1 MQELLVQ
8 YSNKM
13 KPTDLPALFLMGLV
27 LVGIR
32 DAHLQQI
39 PIAIS
44 SGLNNVTESWLDPC
58 HLQNATFPG
67 QCY

>member
-1 MQELLVQ
+1 M
-8 YSNKM
+8 
-13 KPTDLPALFLMGLV
+13 PLFLMGLV

-44 SGLNNVTESWLDPC
+44 SDFNNVTDSWLDPC
-58 HLQNATFPG
+58 HLQNTTLSG
-67 QCY
+67 QCTMYSIKFVKKVNQM